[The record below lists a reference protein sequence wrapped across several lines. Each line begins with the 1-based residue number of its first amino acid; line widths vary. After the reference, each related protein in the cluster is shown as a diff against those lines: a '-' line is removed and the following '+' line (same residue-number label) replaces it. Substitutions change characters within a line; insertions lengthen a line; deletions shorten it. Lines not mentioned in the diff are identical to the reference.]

1 MRTAPLVTPWLL
13 ALSVAPAWAIAQT
26 PPSSN
31 APVAESATQ
40 QRALVHTPLPS
51 SGTIVASPQ
60 DWRAAHAAVA
70 EFPRGHADVVRWEA
84 AQKTEPHAGAAPA
97 TTVPST
103 GQAVQTAH
111 PAAACPMMANLAA
124 GHHGAAASSTPADTA
139 ANRPGSAHHHGGQ
152 P

>member
-26 PPSSN
+26 PPTSN

-60 DWRAAHAAVA
+60 DWRAAHVAVA

-84 AQKTEPHAGAAPA
+84 AQKTEPHAAAAPA

-103 GQAVQTAH
+103 AQAVQTAH

-124 GHHGAAASSTPADTA
+124 GHHGAAAASTPADTA
-139 ANRPGSAHHHGGQ
+139 ASRPGSAPHHGGQ